1 MCVSR
6 GFYIHDTH
14 EHDDQRH
21 EGIAMKIIKRSGSEV
36 IFDLQKIINAING
49 ANREVK
55 EAERLTDR
63 QVIYAAQNVADR
75 CEEAGHTVSVEE
87 IQDMVEDEIMAL
99 DCFEVARHYIIYRYV
114 QGLKRQKNT
123 TDDKILS
130 LIECNNEE
138 VKQENSNKNPTVNS
152 VQRDY
157 MAGEVS
163 KDLTQRV
170 LLPSEVVDAHQEG
183 IIHFHDSDYFAQ
195 HMHNCDLVNL
205 EDMLQNGT
213 VISGTLIERPHSFS
227 TACNIATQIIAQ
239 VASCQYGG
247 QSISLTHLAPFVE
260 VSRQKI
266 RRQVEAELAEL
277 GVDAPEEKVSS
288 VVETRLRDEI
298 RRGVQTIQYQVVTL
312 MTTNGQAP
320 FVTVFM
326 YLNEARSE
334 AEKHDLAMIIEETL
348 RQRYEGV
355 KNEAGVWITPAFPK
369 LIYVLEED
377 NVTEDS
383 PYFYLTQLAAKCT
396 AKRMVPDYISE
407 KKMRELKLS
416 KGEEP
421 GQGDCY
427 TCMGCR
433 SFLTPDR
440 TGNGYDN
447 IARAKNYEPGKPK
460 YYGRFN
466 QGVVTINLVDVACS
480 SHQDM
485 DKFWEIFDERLEL
498 CHRALRCRH
507 ERLLGTLSDAAP
519 ILWQYG
525 ALARLDKSETI
536 DKLLYGGYSTISL
549 GYAGL
554 YECVK
559 YMTGQSHTGEQGT
572 PFAMAVM
579 QHMNDKCAEWK
590 AAEDID
596 YSLYGTPLE
605 STTYKFAKC
614 LQRRFGIIPGV
625 TDKGYITNSY
635 HVHVGEE
642 IDAFDKLKFES
653 QFQRLSPGGA
663 ISYVEVPNMQDNL
676 KAVIRVMQYIY
687 DNIMYAELNTKSDYC
702 QQCGYDGEIMIVED
716 DGKLVWECP
725 SCGNRDQD
733 TLNVARRTCGYIGT
747 QFWNQGRTEEI
758 RDRVLHL

>member
-1 MCVSR
+1 
-6 GFYIHDTH
+6 
-14 EHDDQRH
+14 
-21 EGIAMKIIKRSGSEV
+21 MKIIKRSGTEV
-36 IFDLQKIINAING
+36 TFDIDKIVNAIRA
-49 ANREVK
+49 ANLEV
-55 EAERLTDR
+55 EEGSRLTDR
-63 QVIYAAQNVADR
+63 QVIYAAQNVAEA
-75 CEEAGHTVSVEE
+75 CEKAGHTVSVEE
-87 IQDMVEDEIMAL
+87 IQDLVEDEIMRL
-99 DCFEVARHYIIYRYV
+99 DCYEVARHYIIYRYV
-114 QGLKRQKNT
+114 QSLKRQKNT

-157 MAGEVS
+157 MAGEIS

-170 LLPSEVVDAHQEG
+170 LLPQEIVDAHNEG
-183 IIHFHDSDYFAQ
+183 LIHFHDSDYFAQ

-213 VISGTLIERPHSFS
+213 VISGTLIEKPHSFS

-239 VASCQYGG
+239 VASSQYGG

-266 RRQVEAELAEL
+266 RGEVARELEEL
-277 GVDAPEEKVSS
+277 GVSASAEKVRE
-288 VVETRLRDEI
+288 VVEDRLRDEI

-326 YLNEARSE
+326 YLNEARTPQ
-334 AEKHDLAMIIEETL
+334 EKHDLAMIVEETL

-369 LIYVLEED
+369 LIYVLEDD
-377 NVTEDS
+377 NVHENS

-416 KGEEP
+416 KGETA
-421 GQGDCY
+421 GNGDCY

-440 TGNGYDN
+440 SGNGFNNVANALNYD
-447 IARAKNYEPGKPK
+447 PTKPK

-466 QGVVTINLVDVACS
+466 QGVVTINLPDVALS

-485 DKFWEIFDERLEL
+485 DKFWKIFDERLEL
-498 CHRALRCRH
+498 CHRALLCRH
-507 ERLLGTLSDAAP
+507 ERLIGTLSDAAP

-525 ALARLDKSETI
+525 ALARLKKGETI
-536 DKLLYGGYSTISL
+536 DKLLVGGYSTISL

-559 YMTGQSHTGEQGT
+559 YMTGHSHTEKEGT

-579 QHMNDKCAEWK
+579 QHMNDNCAEWK
-590 AAEDID
+590 AESDID
-596 YSLYGTPLE
+596 FSLYGTPLE

-635 HVHVGEE
+635 HVHVSEE
-642 IDAFDKLKFES
+642 IDAFDKLKFEGM
-653 QFQRLSPGGA
+653 FQQLSPGGA

-702 QQCGYDGEIMIVED
+702 QVCGYDGEIKIVED

-725 SCGNRDQD
+725 NCGNRDQEKM
-733 TLNVARRTCGYIGT
+733 NVARRTCGYIGT

>member
-1 MCVSR
+1 
-6 GFYIHDTH
+6 
-14 EHDDQRH
+14 
-21 EGIAMKIIKRSGSEV
+21 MKIIKRNGSEV
-36 IFDLQKIINAING
+36 TFDVNKIENAIRA
-49 ANREVK
+49 ANLEVP
-55 EAERLTDR
+55 EEERLSERSIKFAALNVTDECME
-63 QVIYAAQNVADR
+63 I
-75 CEEAGHTVSVEE
+75 GHTVTVEE
-87 IQDMVEDEIMAL
+87 VQDLVEDQLMAL
-99 DCFEVARHYIIYRYV
+99 DHFQVARRYIIYRYV
-114 QGLKRQKNT
+114 QAQKRQKNT

-138 VKQENSNKNPTVNS
+138 VKQENSNKNPTVVS

-163 KDLTQRV
+163 KDLTMRE
-170 LLPSEVVDAHQEG
+170 LLPADIVQAHEDG
-183 IIHFHDSDYFAQ
+183 IIHFHDADYFAQ
-195 HMHNCDLVNL
+195 HMHNCDLINL
-205 EDMLQNGT
+205 DDMLQNGT

-247 QSISLTHLAPFVE
+247 QSISLTHLAPFVD
-260 VSRQKI
+260 VSRKKI
-266 RRQVEAELAEL
+266 RRQVYAEMEAI
-277 GVDAPEEKVSS
+277 DAHPGDEKINRI
-288 VVETRLRDEI
+288 VEKRLREEVA
-298 RRGVQTIQYQVVTL
+298 RGVQTIQYQVVTL

-320 FVTVFM
+320 FITVFM
-326 YLNEARSE
+326 YLNEARNE
-334 AEKHDLAMIIEETL
+334 QEKADLALCVEEML
-348 RQRYEGV
+348 RQRYQGV

-377 NVTEDS
+377 NVDES
-383 PYFYLTQLAAKCT
+383 GKYYYLTKLAAKCT

-407 KKMRELKLS
+407 KKMREYKLS
-416 KGEEP
+416 LGETE
-421 GQGDCY
+421 GNGDVY

-440 TGNGYDN
+440 TGNGYGN
-447 IARAKNYEPGKPK
+447 VANAGNWEPGKPK

-466 QGVVTINLVDVACS
+466 QGVVTINLPDVALS
-480 SHQDM
+480 AGRDM
-485 DKFWEIFDERLEL
+485 DKFWEIFEERLEL
-498 CHRALRCRH
+498 CHRALRARH
-507 ERLLGTLSDAAP
+507 DRLCGTLSDAAP

-525 ALARLDKSETI
+525 ALARLPKGAPI
-536 DKLLYGGYSTISL
+536 DPLLYGGYSTISL

-559 YMTGQSHTGEQGT
+559 AMTGHSHTDREAT
-572 PFAMAVM
+572 PFALAVM
-579 QHMNDKCAEWK
+579 QKMNDKCTEWK
-590 AAEDID
+590 EAENID

-614 LQRRFGIIPGV
+614 LQKRFGVVPGI

-635 HVHVGEE
+635 HVHVSEK
-642 IDAFDKLKFES
+642 IDAFTKLKFES
-653 QFQRLSPGGA
+653 EFQRLSPGGA
-663 ISYVEVPNMQDNL
+663 ISYVEVPDMQDNL
-676 KAVIRVMQYIY
+676 EAVLAVMRYIY

-702 QQCGYDGEIMIVED
+702 QVCGYDGEIKIVED

-725 SCGNRDQD
+725 HCGNRDQA

-758 RDRVLHL
+758 RDRVMHL

>member
-1 MCVSR
+1 
-6 GFYIHDTH
+6 
-14 EHDDQRH
+14 
-21 EGIAMKIIKRSGSEV
+21 MKIIKRSGTEV
-36 IFDLQKIINAING
+36 VFDIDKIVNAIRA
-49 ANREVK
+49 ANLEV
-55 EAERLTDR
+55 EESSRLTDR
-63 QVIYAAQNVADR
+63 QVIYAAQNVAEA
-75 CEEAGHTVSVEE
+75 CESAGHTVSVEE
-87 IQDMVEDEIMAL
+87 IQDLVEDEIMRL
-99 DCFEVARHYIIYRYV
+99 DCYEVARHYIIYRYV
-114 QGLKRQKNT
+114 QSLKRQKNT

-157 MAGEVS
+157 MAGEIS

-170 LLPSEVVDAHQEG
+170 LLPQEIVDAHNEG
-183 IIHFHDSDYFAQ
+183 LIHFHDSDYFAQ

-213 VISGTLIERPHSFS
+213 VISGTLIEKPHSFS

-239 VASCQYGG
+239 VASSQYGG

-266 RRQVEAELAEL
+266 RGEVARELEEL
-277 GVDAPEEKVSS
+277 GVSASAEKVRE
-288 VVETRLRDEI
+288 VVEDRLRDEI

-326 YLNEARSE
+326 YLNEARTPQ
-334 AEKHDLAMIIEETL
+334 EKHDLAMIVEETL

-369 LIYVLEED
+369 LIYVLEDD
-377 NVTEDS
+377 NVHEDS

-416 KGEEP
+416 KGETA
-421 GQGDCY
+421 GNGDCY

-440 TGNGYDN
+440 SGNGFNNVANALNYDPN
-447 IARAKNYEPGKPK
+447 KPK

-466 QGVVTINLVDVACS
+466 QGVVTINLPDVALS

-485 DKFWEIFDERLEL
+485 DKFWKIFDERLEL
-498 CHRALRCRH
+498 CHRALLCRH
-507 ERLLGTLSDAAP
+507 ERLMGTLSDAAP

-525 ALARLDKSETI
+525 ALARLKKGETI
-536 DKLLYGGYSTISL
+536 DKLLVGGYSTISL

-559 YMTGQSHTGEQGT
+559 YMTGHSHTEKEGT

-579 QHMNDKCAEWK
+579 QRMNDRCAEWK
-590 AAEDID
+590 AESDID
-596 YSLYGTPLE
+596 FSLYGTPLE

-635 HVHVGEE
+635 HVHVSEE
-642 IDAFDKLKFES
+642 IDAFDKLKFEGM
-653 QFQRLSPGGA
+653 FQQLSPGGA

-702 QQCGYDGEIMIVED
+702 QVCGYDGEIKIVED

-725 SCGNRDQD
+725 NCGNRDQEKM
-733 TLNVARRTCGYIGT
+733 NVARRTCGYIGT